1 MAMSD
6 RSNDA
11 NVDELVALLAAA
23 HEENAALRRE
33 VVRLRR
39 QRDEA
44 LAAQNEAG
52 FDLMTF
58 FDLVAHQLKHPLLPL
73 HLSLVTLMRAL
84 ERGHTIPPD
93 TLPRTLRQ
101 TRRLGRIIDALLV
114 DLPRVEDGSISVV
127 LTSFDL
133 RAPVRAATDEM
144 RTMIDSRTF
153 VLDEP
158 SYEVPVRGDVERIEQ
173 IVASMLDNALK
184 YSPPGTTIEV
194 RVLAEVGGEAM
205 VTVTDKGIG
214 IPARELGQVFTKFYR
229 GSNAPSYL
237 YRGLGVGLYLAQRL
251 AGLCQGRLSLDS
263 VEGEGTICRL
273 HLPINR

>member
-1 MAMSD
+1 MSD
-6 RSNDA
+6 RSDDV

-23 HEENAALRRE
+23 HDEIAALRRE
-33 VVRLRR
+33 VGRLRR

-44 LAAQNEAG
+44 VAVQNEAH
-52 FDLMTF
+52 LELVTF
-58 FDLVAHQLKHPLLPL
+58 FGLVAHQLKHPLLPL
-73 HLSLVTLMRAL
+73 HLSLVTLLRAL
-84 ERGHTIPPD
+84 ERGQPIPPD
-93 TLPRTLRQ
+93 TLPRSLRQ

-114 DLPRVEDGSISVV
+114 DLPRVEDGSLRVAMV
-127 LTSFDL
+127 PFDL
-133 RAPVRAATDEM
+133 RRPVREAVDEM
-144 RTMIDSRTF
+144 RTLIESRTF
-153 VLDEP
+153 VLDQP
-158 SYEVPVRGDVERIEQ
+158 DDAVPVRGDAERIEQ

-194 RVLAEVGGEAM
+194 RIATGEAGEAM
-205 VTVTDKGIG
+205 VSVKDEGIG

-237 YRGLGVGLYLAQRL
+237 YRGLGVGLYLAQSL

-273 HLPINR
+273 HLPMDR

>member
-1 MAMSD
+1 MSATSD
-6 RSNDA
+6 DA
-11 NVDELVALLAAA
+11 NLDELVALLAAA
-23 HEENAALRRE
+23 HDENAALRRE

-44 LAAQNEAG
+44 LAAGNAARL
-52 FDLMTF
+52 DLMTF
-58 FDLVAHQLKHPLLPL
+58 FGLVAHQLKHPLLPL

-84 ERGHTIPPD
+84 ERGLPIPPD
-93 TLPRTLRQ
+93 TLPRTVRQ
-101 TRRLGRIIDALLV
+101 TRRLGRLIDALLV
-114 DLPRVEDGSISVV
+114 DLPRVEDGSLHVAIA
-127 LTSFDL
+127 SFDL
-133 RAPVRAATDEM
+133 RDPVRAATDEM
-144 RTMIDSRTF
+144 RTMIASRTF

-158 SYEVPVRGDVERIEQ
+158 ACEVPVRGDVERIEQ

-194 RVLAEVGGEAM
+194 RVVVDGGGEAM
-205 VTVTDKGIG
+205 VTVKDQGIG

-237 YRGLGVGLYLAQRL
+237 YRGLGVGLYLAQSL
-251 AGLCQGRLSLDS
+251 AGLCHGRLSLDS

-273 HLPINR
+273 HLPIDR